1 MYPFWNA
8 LLWSIVTLESC
19 RRKWGMHFKAEALF
33 VHLEREVSSQPAWI
47 RSLYDFWQ
55 LSWSPGE

>member
-1 MYPFWNA
+1 
-8 LLWSIVTLESC
+8 
-19 RRKWGMHFKAEALF
+19 MHFKAEALF